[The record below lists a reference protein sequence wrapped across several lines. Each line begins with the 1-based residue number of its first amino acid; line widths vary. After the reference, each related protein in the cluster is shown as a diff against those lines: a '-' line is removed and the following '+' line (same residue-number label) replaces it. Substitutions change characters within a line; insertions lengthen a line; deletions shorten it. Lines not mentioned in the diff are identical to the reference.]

1 MCDLWGPTEKGHG
14 AGCCH
19 ALLDV
24 LPVGQLGVA
33 LLPRAAMELEE
44 RRPCGEGRRGRGSRG
59 PERERE
65 RPREPGRDGLRERET
80 ERWTDGDKRWRAS
93 QRPGER
99 RQEGGIVRN
108 GSASGPRR
116 PLRPKTHRDQS
127 CPPVPQIG
135 QQPVSQIHTLLDA
148 RAQLHGQRYVQ
159 HLWEREWSAAGP
171 GVGR

>member
-65 RPREPGRDGLRERET
+65 TQRTRERRT
-80 ERWTDGDKRWRAS
+80 ERERDREMDR
-93 QRPGER
+93 R
-99 RQEGGIVRN
+99 RQEMEGKPETRREETGG
-108 GSASGPRR
+108 
-116 PLRPKTHRDQS
+116 RDS
-127 CPPVPQIG
+127 
-135 QQPVSQIHTLLDA
+135 
-148 RAQLHGQRYVQ
+148 
-159 HLWEREWSAAGP
+159 
-171 GVGR
+171 